1 MKKVEKIQFKSF
13 EDLHEKY
20 MRDPEYRQAHEDME
34 PEFAIIKAIIRARA
48 KHGLTQRQL
57 ALDLGIS
64 QPSLARF
71 ESGNANPTFS
81 FLKKVTSGLGLKLTI
96 L

>member
-1 MKKVEKIQFKSF
+1 MKKNKIKLYNF
-13 EDLHEKY
+13 EDLHAKY
-20 MRDPEYRQAHEDME
+20 MKDPEYKRAYEEME
-34 PEFAIIKAIIRARA
+34 PEFTIIKAIIKARA

-57 ALDLGIS
+57 AENLGIS

-71 ESGNANPTFS
+71 ESGKTNPTLS
-81 FLKKVTSGLGLKLTI
+81 FLQKVTRGLGLRLTI